1 MSTGDRKLS
10 QRAAYWEKRR
20 ELQSRLADARAALLD
35 GNIPVAKRL
44 FLESR
49 DIEGEAQRMAADLK
63 LAAPSAQ
70 VVPTLSQSIQ
80 EKYEALVQGDLI
92 DPATIDRQ
100 FQGMAEIEQALS
112 GGEPAEADAM
122 PVSVLFEKSKQALKS
137 KQFDRAE
144 EYLNQVLERDH
155 DNAEAQAALLFVVGS
170 RAQQQGRLL
179 RAHSN
184 FQRVPATSTYGHQ
197 ANERARTIRSW
208 GLIIGGIVSVLLLLV
223 CVPIGYT
230 QLTQATAASATVAPT
245 TALPTSAAVGVLAS
259 TTALATTAAPTTALQ
274 PSAAVGVLT
283 STTALAMTVPPTTAA
298 TTDAPTTGMPTTAP
312 SATALSTTVL
322 PVTTDAPTPTVAVP
336 SPTASATEQPPTPIR
351 VPVSRP
357 TPTRTPT
364 PISLFMAVT
373 KVSDNGP
380 ARCINVHLFLPSGFR
395 GTGWTLVAEGLGIKA
410 SFNAGGYA
418 ALCIPRDRQEFT
430 FAIVAPRGITATGN
444 HGIPARG
451 GDNFEAYTRRR

>member
-10 QRAAYWEKRR
+10 QRTAYWEKRR

-49 DIEGEAQRMAADLK
+49 DIEGEAQHMAAELE

-70 VVPTLSQSIQ
+70 VAPTLSQSIQ

-92 DPATIDRQ
+92 DAATIDRQ

-144 EYLNQVLERDH
+144 EYLNQVLERDR
-155 DNAEAQAALLFVVGS
+155 DNAEARAALFFVAGS

-184 FQRVPATSTYGHQ
+184 FQRVPASSTYGHQ
-197 ANERARTIRSW
+197 AGERARTIRSW

-223 CVPIGYT
+223 CVSIAYA
-230 QLTQATAASATVAPT
+230 QLKNPVAASATAAPT
-245 TALPTSAAVGVLAS
+245 TALPTSAAAGVLAS
-259 TTALATTAAPTTALQ
+259 TTALTTTAPPATDGPTTDA
-274 PSAAVGVLT
+274 PA
-283 STTALAMTVPPTTAA
+283 TAPA
-298 TTDAPTTGMPTTAP
+298 TDAPTTEAPTTAPATDAPTTEAPTTAP
-312 SATALSTTVL
+312 SVTAPPAPATEIL
-322 PVTTDAPTPTVAVP
+322 TPTVAAP
-336 SPTASATEQPPTPIR
+336 SPAATAMAQPTPTD
-351 VPVSRP
+351 VPTPRP
-357 TPTRTPT
+357 IPTRTPTRTPT
-364 PISLFMAVT
+364 PVSLFMAVN

-380 ARCINVHLFLPSGFR
+380 TRCINVHLFLPSGLR
-395 GTGWTLVAEGLGIKA
+395 GTGWALVADGLRIGV

-418 ALCIPRDRQEFT
+418 ALCVPRDRQEFT
-430 FAIVAPRGITATGN
+430 FTILPPRGITATGN